1 MNKYYRGNMRESKV
15 VITLE
20 RHVERLEEALQERER
35 VIGELLNALMQS
47 KGNFT
52 QVDLKKQEERFEP
65 QELETVP
72 MPGESWP

>member
-1 MNKYYRGNMRESKV
+1 MRESKV

-20 RHVERLEEALQERER
+20 RHVKRLEEALQERER

-52 QVDLKKQEERFEP
+52 QVDLKKQEEMSDSKEP
-65 QELETVP
+65 EVYP
-72 MPGESWP
+72 VPGELWP